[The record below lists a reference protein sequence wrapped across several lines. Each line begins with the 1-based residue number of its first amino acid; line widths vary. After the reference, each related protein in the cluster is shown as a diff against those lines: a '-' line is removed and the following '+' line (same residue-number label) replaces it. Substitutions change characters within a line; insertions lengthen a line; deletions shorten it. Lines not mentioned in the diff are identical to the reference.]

1 MNQEKNILPVGSALS
16 LLTNNK
22 VVSSVVISIIIFI
35 FFFWI
40 CILLND
46 FLYFLINDS
55 MREVAGS
62 FVSIEDSVYLST
74 TLIGTSVNRSKD
86 KLNPFYIT
94 GFSHAESTFG
104 VYIVK
109 DARYS
114 VGWGITHLFQIRLH
128 LLDIGL
134 LERIKAFFSCRFYL
148 YW

>member
-1 MNQEKNILPVGSALS
+1 MGLIFKHELGKLPVGSALS

-40 CILLND
+40 YILLND

-55 MREVAGS
+55 MREMAGS
-62 FVSIEDSVYLST
+62 FISIGDSVYLST

-94 GFSHAESTFG
+94 GFSDAESTFG
-104 VYIVK
+104 VYILK

-114 VGWGITHLFQIRLH
+114 VGLCITHIFQIRLH
-128 LLDIGL
+128 LLNIGL
-134 LERIKAFFSCRFYL
+134 LEGIKAFFFFV
-148 YW
+148 